1 MRSLLR
7 YLPMLALLA
16 APLQV
21 FGGTQASMQ
30 VSFTIVASC
39 VVDAQGAK
47 APAVNCGQS
56 VGYIVAP
63 QAAQAAQAAPA
74 AHTGIA
80 AGSERAGWT
89 VYF

>member
-1 MRSLLR
+1 MRPLLR
-7 YLPMLALLA
+7 LLPMLALLA

-21 FGGTQASMQ
+21 FGGTQATMQ

-39 VVDAQGAK
+39 AVDGHGAM
-47 APAVNCGQS
+47 APAVDCGKS

-63 QAAQAAQAAPA
+63 QAAQPA
-74 AHTGIA
+74 ASGVRS
-80 AGSERAGWT
+80 GSDAAGWT

>member
-1 MRSLLR
+1 MRPLLR
-7 YLPMLALLA
+7 YLPIIALLA

-21 FGGTQASMQ
+21 FGGTQTSMQ

-39 VVDAQGAK
+39 AVDAHGAA
-47 APAVNCGQS
+47 APAVACGQT

-63 QAAQAAQAAPA
+63 KA
-74 AHTGIA
+74 AHAGIDSGLA
-80 AGSERAGWT
+80 SGSDVAGWT

>member
-1 MRSLLR
+1 MRTLLR
-7 YLPMLALLA
+7 LLPMIALLA

-21 FGGTQASMQ
+21 FGGTQATMQ

-39 VVDAQGAK
+39 SVDGHGAT

-63 QAAQAAQAAPA
+63 AAS
-74 AHTGIA
+74 
-80 AGSERAGWT
+80 AGVASGSDAAGWT

>member
-7 YLPMLALLA
+7 LLPMLALLA

-21 FGGTQASMQ
+21 FGGTQATMQ
-30 VSFTIVASC
+30 VSFTVVASC
-39 VVDAQGAK
+39 AVDGHGAT
-47 APAVNCGQS
+47 APAVNCGTA

-63 QAAQAAQAAPA
+63 AAAQS
-74 AHTGIA
+74 GIA
-80 AGSERAGWT
+80 SGSNATGWT

>member
-1 MRSLLR
+1 MRSAIR
-7 YLPMLALLA
+7 FLPLLALLT

-39 VVDAQGAK
+39 VVDGNGAT

-63 QAAQAAQAAPA
+63 NAAPA
-74 AHTGIA
+74 AHAGIA
-80 AGSERAGWT
+80 AGNDGAGWT